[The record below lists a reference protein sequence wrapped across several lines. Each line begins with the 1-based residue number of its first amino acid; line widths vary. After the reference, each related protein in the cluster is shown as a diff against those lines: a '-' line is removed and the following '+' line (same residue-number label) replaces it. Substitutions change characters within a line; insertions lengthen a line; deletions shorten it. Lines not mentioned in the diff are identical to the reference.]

1 VYVVIHAP
9 PLIFSIFLLQW
20 NFMIRLFFF
29 SLYFWIWYEN
39 ISFEYFRPHR
49 VLFKNWFHFLC
60 IKFPQVLCI
69 LYIDSPIFSNWTGR
83 IGAPEGQI
91 TLWHISTKS
100 NFSPAGI
107 YEHMMIEKCWEKTC
121 SRWGKCRT
129 LGLRIVQK
137 IYPCSYSEGKIRNA
151 NSKYISQICKSSYP
165 WVRSDFVCMVW
176 RCLLF
181 CKRRRASGLFFFTI
195 SS

>member
-1 VYVVIHAP
+1 MKLYDQIVLFQSLFLN
-9 PLIFSIFLLQW
+9 LIRKHFL
-20 NFMIRLFFF
+20 
-29 SLYFWIWYEN
+29 
-39 ISFEYFRPHR
+39 R
-49 VLFKNWFHFLC
+49 VLSTPPGPFQELVPFSVYKVSPG
-60 IKFPQVLCI
+60 IM
-69 LYIDSPIFSNWTGR
+69 YIDSPIFSNWTGR

-137 IYPCSYSEGKIRNA
+137 IYPCSYSEGRIRNA